1 MSFKIKDKIVNITL
15 MSLVTMIF
23 SITFAILVL
32 RDDCSKYDETMK
44 NIILVI
50 VGSFFN
56 NGISFSRNNN
66 NDG

>member
-1 MSFKIKDKIVNITL
+1 MSFKIKDKIINVTL

-23 SITFAILVL
+23 SITFAVLVL
-32 RDDCSKYDETMK
+32 RDDGAKYDETMK

-66 NDG
+66 NE

>member
-1 MSFKIKDKIVNITL
+1 MSFKIKDKIINVTL

-23 SITFAILVL
+23 SITFAVLVL
-32 RDDCSKYDETMK
+32 RDDGTKYDETMK

-66 NDG
+66 NE

>member
-1 MSFKIKDKIVNITL
+1 MSFKFKDKIVNVTL
-15 MSLVTMIF
+15 MSLVTLIF
-23 SITFAILVL
+23 SITFAVLVL
-32 RDDCSKYDETMK
+32 RDDGAKYDETMK

-66 NDG
+66 E

>member
-1 MSFKIKDKIVNITL
+1 MSFKFKDKIVNVTL
-15 MSLVTMIF
+15 MSLVTLIF
-23 SITFAILVL
+23 SITFTVLVL
-32 RDDCSKYDETMK
+32 RDDGAKYDETMK

-66 NDG
+66 NE

>member
-1 MSFKIKDKIVNITL
+1 MSFKIKDKIINVTL
-15 MSLVTMIF
+15 MSLVSMIF
-23 SITFAILVL
+23 SITFAVLVL
-32 RDDCSKYDETMK
+32 RDDGTKYDETMK

-66 NDG
+66 NE

>member
-1 MSFKIKDKIVNITL
+1 MSFKIKDKIINVTL

-32 RDDCSKYDETMK
+32 RDDGAKYDETMK

-56 NGISFSRNNN
+56 NGISFTRNNN
-66 NDG
+66 E

>member
-1 MSFKIKDKIVNITL
+1 MSFKIKDKIVNVTL

-23 SITFAILVL
+23 SITFAVLVL
-32 RDDCSKYDETMK
+32 RDDGAKYDETMK

-56 NGISFSRNNN
+56 NGISFTRNNN
-66 NDG
+66 E

>member
-1 MSFKIKDKIVNITL
+1 MSFKIKDKIINVTL

-23 SITFAILVL
+23 SITFAVLVL
-32 RDDCSKYDETMK
+32 RDDGAKYDETMK

-56 NGISFSRNNN
+56 NGISFNRNNN
-66 NDG
+66 E

>member
-1 MSFKIKDKIVNITL
+1 MSFKIKDKIVNVTL

-32 RDDCSKYDETMK
+32 RDDGAKYDETMK

-56 NGISFSRNNN
+56 NGISFNRNNN
-66 NDG
+66 E

>member
-1 MSFKIKDKIVNITL
+1 MSFKIKDKIVNVTL

-32 RDDCSKYDETMK
+32 RDDGSKYDETMK

-56 NGISFSRNNN
+56 NGISFTRNNTN
-66 NDG
+66 E

>member
-1 MSFKIKDKIVNITL
+1 MSFKLKDKIVNITL

-32 RDDCSKYDETMK
+32 RDDGAKYDETMK

-66 NDG
+66 NE

>member
-1 MSFKIKDKIVNITL
+1 MSFKIKDKIINVTL

-23 SITFAILVL
+23 SITFAVLVL
-32 RDDCSKYDETMK
+32 RDGGAKYDETMK

-56 NGISFSRNNN
+56 NGISFNSNKNSE
-66 NDG
+66 

>member
-23 SITFAILVL
+23 SITFAVLVL
-32 RDDCSKYDETMK
+32 RDDGAKYDETMK

-66 NDG
+66 NE

>member
-1 MSFKIKDKIVNITL
+1 MSFKIKDKIINVTL

-23 SITFAILVL
+23 SITFAVLVL
-32 RDDCSKYDETMK
+32 RDDGAKYDETMK

-66 NDG
+66 E